1 MQINQSRKPAATFSR
16 HLFIPALAL
25 FSILAFHAC
34 NDPYVFR
41 EKKAIPKG
49 QWSYADTLDFKIPV
63 SDTTAL
69 YNLYAQFTHSDTF
82 PNQNLYL
89 KLYTRFP
96 DNRRISRL
104 RSFEFFD
111 LQGHPLGKCSGGKC
125 TSKVLLQNNVY
136 FNLPGDYVITM
147 EQFTRRD
154 PMPGISDVELLLE
167 KTDKKR

>member
-1 MQINQSRKPAATFSR
+1 MQINPDRIFPVSAFIRFLVLPAT
-16 HLFIPALAL
+16 LA
-25 FSILAFHAC
+25 ILLLAGAC
-34 NDPYVFR
+34 NDPYAYR
-41 EKKAIPKG
+41 EKKSIPRA

-69 YNLYAQFTHSDTF
+69 YNLYVQFTHADSF

-96 DNRRISRL
+96 DGRRISRL
-104 RSFEFFD
+104 RSFEFYD
-111 LQGHPLGKCSGGKC
+111 LQGHPLGKCSGGIC
-125 TSKVLLQNNVY
+125 TSRVLLQDKVY
-136 FNLPGDYVITM
+136 FNLPGDYLITL

-154 PMPGISDVELLLE
+154 PMPGVSDVELLLE